1 MSRELK
7 VRNVVAGPGEKA
19 SGHVEVYRTSTWSL
33 NLPLTVINGKQ
44 EGPVLCLTAGFHP
57 HEYTG
62 IESVIRLANGLD
74 PSNVAGSVIALPCIN
89 VAGFQK
95 RVRNNPVDDSNMH
108 REFPGNPKGKSS
120 QQVAWF
126 LSQEVFKQSTHYI
139 DNHGADFGEVAPN
152 HVIYSVV
159 GNPKVD
165 EVSNAMGQCFNGD
178 YLRAHKATDT
188 LSAMS
193 WAAANGIPSIL
204 SEAGQLG
211 GLTLGQLDE
220 RDIAWN
226 TDGILNTMKY
236 LKMIGG
242 APNVKRP
249 VMIVNEAHLSSSISG
264 MFYSKVR
271 IGDKVKAGHVVGEI
285 RDMFGKTREELVAPI
300 NGVISLIWFYTAVE
314 AGSNLIQILE
324 TSDGEHSS

>member
-1 MSRELK
+1 MPKEIK
-7 VRNVVAGPGEKA
+7 IRNIAADKGTKA
-19 SGHVEVYRTSTWSL
+19 RGHVRVYDTSTWSL
-33 NLPLTVINGKQ
+33 DLPVTIVNGAKD
-44 EGPVLCLTAGFHP
+44 GPVLCLTAGFHP

-62 IESVIRLANGLD
+62 IETVIRLASKLQ
-74 PSNVAGSVIALPCIN
+74 PEALSGSVIALPCIN

-95 RVRNNPVDDSNMH
+95 RMRNNPVDDSNMH

-126 LSQEVFKQSTHYI
+126 LSNEVLKQSTHYI

-152 HVIYSVV
+152 HVIYPVV
-159 GNPKVD
+159 GNAKVD
-165 EVSNAMGQCFNGD
+165 EVSEMMGKCFNGD

-188 LSAMS
+188 LSALS

-220 RDIAWN
+220 KDIAWN
-226 TDGILNTMKY
+226 TEGILNTMRY
-236 LKMIGG
+236 LKMINGS
-242 APNVKRP
+242 ANFKQP
-249 VMIVNEAHLSSSISG
+249 VMISNEAHLASSVAG

-271 IGDKVKAGHVVGEI
+271 IGDEVKVGQVVGEI
-285 RDMFGKTREELVAPI
+285 KDMFGNLKEQLVAPI
-300 NGVISLIWFYTAVE
+300 NGVVSLIWFYTAVE
-314 AGSNLIQILE
+314 AGANLIQILE
-324 TSDGEHSS
+324 TSK